1 MVLKRR
7 VRTVLSLVLLLAG
20 TVRGLAAQDK
30 PRPGEVSIP
39 LKDYLALVETGERV
53 QKERVRQAARR
64 EAPVAEVT
72 AQRVS
77 LVVDKEDV
85 AVTSELD
92 VLVQGAPV
100 KPVFLPFSGYPART
114 EVKGGGGAPAAG
126 LAGMTAMPAVT
137 AVTGGGGVVLVAPAA
152 GKYTV
157 RVAGRAPLEGEGG
170 IQRLPFAPVVA
181 PVAATEV
188 DLPSDLAWSCPGA
201 VVVEEQTQG
210 GRRHVRLAARR
221 GEKQVLE
228 LRRKIDSAEAG
239 KLLAQ
244 TVVLTLFQLRPEGPR
259 RHDVILYELSRGSL
273 GRFTV
278 ELPPGLEVEQAGTDE
293 GSVVPVVENGSL
305 TIHRQHQLQGI
316 GYLVLTSTPAADA
329 LAQGVSLS
337 AAHAVKPEFDVR
349 ARYLAISSA
358 IAADARPLPEKAWS
372 RVDLTD
378 LPPSL
383 SEALAALDLT
393 AAWRLGGAPGTAA
406 DAAGARLT
414 VATLPA
420 APSLDATILL
430 RETTT
435 LMTVDGTLLHRDRFT
450 LESRSRAGASLD
462 LTLPAGATL
471 WSAKVDG
478 QPVRPLVHGGAG
490 GMGGVGGMVSVPLGF
505 ESGAKAVVEI
515 VAVLERAI
523 PAGRSQLSLELAQVR
538 LPVLDHRWK
547 LLLPEGPRY
556 RYQRGDLRPAAA
568 VPQIPGAR
576 DPWTVL
582 QAAPEILA
590 DRINVGGNESGQQS
604 QYAGPGALPVQAAP
618 PPAPLDEPR
627 AANDSR
633 AERRDKK
640 KDEDQAASRKSALF
654 AEEVQGLQQGLVG
667 GVKPLPV
674 SIPESGKVLL
684 LTGVLPPARVAAE
697 LEVKAQDKKRGWW

>member
-1 MVLKRR
+1 MVLKRS
-7 VRTVLSLVLLLAG
+7 VRSVRIVLSFALLLAG
-20 TVRGLAAQDK
+20 TVRGLAAQEK
-30 PRPGEVSIP
+30 PRPGEVSLP
-39 LKDYLALVETGERV
+39 LKDYLALVETAERV
-53 QKERVRQAARR
+53 EKEKTRQATQR
-64 EAPVAEVT
+64 EAPVAEVV

-77 LVVDKEDV
+77 LVVDKDDV
-85 AVTSELD
+85 GVASELD

-100 KPVFLPFSGYPART
+100 KPVFLPFSGYPAQAD
-114 EVKGGGGAPAAG
+114 VKGGGGAGMAG
-126 LAGMTAMPAVT
+126 MAGMTATAAVT
-137 AVTGGGGVVLVAPAA
+137 ALSGGGGVVLVAPSA

-157 RVAGRAPLEGEGG
+157 RVTGRAHLDGDGG
-170 IQRLPFAPVVA
+170 IQRLAFAPVVA
-181 PVAATEV
+181 PVASTEV
-188 DLPSDLAWSCPGA
+188 DLPADLAWSCPGA
-201 VVVEEQTQG
+201 VVVEDQAQG

-293 GSVVPVVENGSL
+293 GAAVPVVENGSL

-316 GYLVLTSTPAADA
+316 GYLVLTSTPAADS
-329 LAQGVSLS
+329 LAQGVPL
-337 AAHAVKPEFDVR
+337 AAVRPEFDVR

-358 IAADARPLPEKAWS
+358 VAADARPLPEKAWS

-378 LPPSL
+378 LPQSL

-393 AAWRLGGAPGTAA
+393 AAWRLSGTPAET
-406 DAAGARLT
+406 AGARLM

-450 LESRSRAGASLD
+450 LESHSRAGASLD
-462 LTLPAGATL
+462 LALPAGATL
-471 WSAKVDG
+471 WSAKVDEI
-478 QPVRPLVHGGAG
+478 PVRPLEHGGT
-490 GMGGVGGMVSVPLGF
+490 VSVPLGF

-523 PAGRSQLSLELAQVR
+523 PAGRSQLALELPQVR
-538 LPVLDHRWK
+538 IPVLDHRWK

-556 RYQRGDLRPAAA
+556 RFQRGDLRP
-568 VPQIPGAR
+568 VLSHVSQIPTSR

-582 QAAPEILA
+582 QATPGVLT

-604 QYAGPGALPVQAAP
+604 QYAGPGTPAGAEAAP
-618 PPAPLDEPR
+618 VPAPPLDEPK
-627 AANDSR
+627 AFNDSR
-633 AERRDKK
+633 AEKRDKK
-640 KDEDQAASRKSALF
+640 KDEEQAASRKSALF
-654 AEEVQGLQQGLVG
+654 AQEAQGLQQGLVG
-667 GVKPLPV
+667 GVKPLPI